1 MTIELS
7 KSSFFLLSILFI
19 TNLTIGQT
27 TYIVND
33 TVNNKSDK
41 INIEFRNI
49 LETVAILQHL
59 WVEVDGGW
67 PYAKLNNPVKDD
79 INSYFKNFK
88 KHKAVKLTRKIAN
101 GKASFSAPL
110 LIALSLSPLPKT
122 NINYNPHYLYQT
134 IHNKNSRG
142 ERIIAKY
149 LKSINHFYENANVE
163 GFLKKHNYFYEM
175 ALNQL
180 TQNSPKKETILG
192 MENYYRKI
200 FSNYSI
206 IPSLTNFPMAF
217 GHTYSKDN
225 QVIIYQTLSINSPIN
240 ESLQHYG
247 FHNRNTIYE
256 LTFHEYGH
264 SFVNVI
270 NNKELKSLTDNTA
283 YLLKPIKDDMLAI
296 AYGDWETVLEEHIV
310 RAVEIRIWEVVMKNI
325 EKANSL
331 RIEYIDNKKFK
342 YIPFIEEQLKVY
354 EANKIEFTSF
364 DVILPKLISSLKM
377 IEN

>member
-1 MTIELS
+1 
-7 KSSFFLLSILFI
+7 
-19 TNLTIGQT
+19 
-27 TYIVND
+27 
-33 TVNNKSDK
+33 
-41 INIEFRNI
+41 
-49 LETVAILQHL
+49 
-59 WVEVDGGW
+59 
-67 PYAKLNNPVKDD
+67 
-79 INSYFKNFK
+79 
-88 KHKAVKLTRKIAN
+88 
-101 GKASFSAPL
+101 
-110 LIALSLSPLPKT
+110 
-122 NINYNPHYLYQT
+122 
-134 IHNKNSRG
+134 
-142 ERIIAKY
+142 
-149 LKSINHFYENANVE
+149 
-163 GFLKKHNYFYEM
+163 
-175 ALNQL
+175 
-180 TQNSPKKETILG
+180 
-192 MENYYRKI
+192 
-200 FSNYSI
+200 
-206 IPSLTNFPMAF
+206 MAF

-342 YIPFIEEQLKVY
+342 YIPFIEEQLKIY

-364 DVILPKLISSLKM
+364 DVFLPKLISSLKM